1 MKAKDKQKYVEL
13 NLADAKELKL
23 VVKDG
28 GNGNGSD
35 HATFG
40 DTKLH
45 FVNESRIDK
54 TELTNLVNEA
64 KKLNEDDYTE
74 ESFNAMQILLDKAE
88 QVLEDSNASQD
99 TIDSVTA
106 ELQESVKSLTVINLD
121 EVVNIP
127 DKYLA
132 RSLSSVL
139 GKSEGFTIG
148 DMRSLTELSLSGVT
162 DLEGLQY
169 AKNLEVLN
177 IEYNEI
183 SDLSPLKNLKNLT
196 DLRANPQIITAGSI
210 AKKDNRV
217 TINYDIL
224 NRKGEKLSPKSVTI
238 RNNQTLEDTTL
249 DLDECVDENG
259 VISFDTTNLDSV
271 VYSVYLEYEDTND
284 NYLSQVL
291 FMFSNK

>member
-1 MKAKDKQKYVEL
+1 MIYHH
-13 NLADAKELKL
+13 LK
-23 VVKDG
+23 
-28 GNGNGSD
+28 
-35 HATFG
+35 
-40 DTKLH
+40 
-45 FVNESRIDK
+45 I
-54 TELTNLVNEA
+54 
-64 KKLNEDDYTE
+64 
-74 ESFNAMQILLDKAE
+74 
-88 QVLEDSNASQD
+88 
-99 TIDSVTA
+99 
-106 ELQESVKSLTVINLD
+106 
-121 EVVNIP
+121 
-127 DKYLA
+127 
-132 RSLSSVL
+132 
-139 GKSEGFTIG
+139 
-148 DMRSLTELSLSGVT
+148 
-162 DLEGLQY
+162 
-169 AKNLEVLN
+169 
-177 IEYNEI
+177 
-183 SDLSPLKNLKNLT
+183 LT

>member
-1 MKAKDKQKYVEL
+1 MLFRSVYDTLLYSLDFANNEEVNYEEL
-13 NLADAKELKL
+13 ELL
-23 VVKDG
+23 VSKSSEYNKV
-28 GNGNGSD
+28 S
-35 HATFG
+35 
-40 DTKLH
+40 
-45 FVNESRIDK
+45 
-54 TELTNLVNEA
+54 
-64 KKLNEDDYTE
+64 YTE
-74 ESFNAMQILLDKAE
+74 ESFKVFEEALNRANVM
-88 QVLEDSNASQD
+88 LEDKISSQEEINEMIKELN
-99 TIDSVTA
+99 TAIENLEESIDLS
-106 ELQESVKSLTVINLD
+106 EI
-121 EVVNIP
+121 VNIE
-127 DKYLA
+127 DKYLKA
-132 RSLSSVL
+132 SIKKELNLSSD
-139 GKSEGFTIG
+139 TITVG
-148 DMRSLTELSLSGVT
+148 DMQKITSLNVQGAESLN
-162 DLEGLQY
+162 GLQY

-183 SDLSPLKNLKNLT
+183 SDLSPIKDLKKLT
-196 DLRANPQIITAGSI
+196 DLRVNPQIITAGSI

-291 FMFSNK
+291 FMFSNR

>member
-1 MKAKDKQKYVEL
+1 M
-13 NLADAKELKL
+13 
-23 VVKDG
+23 
-28 GNGNGSD
+28 
-35 HATFG
+35 
-40 DTKLH
+40 
-45 FVNESRIDK
+45 
-54 TELTNLVNEA
+54 NEA

-183 SDLSPLKNLKNLT
+183 SDLSPLKNLN
-196 DLRANPQIITAGSI
+196 GF
-210 AKKDNRV
+210 
-217 TINYDIL
+217 
-224 NRKGEKLSPKSVTI
+224 KS
-238 RNNQTLEDTTL
+238 
-249 DLDECVDENG
+249 
-259 VISFDTTNLDSV
+259 
-271 VYSVYLEYEDTND
+271 
-284 NYLSQVL
+284 
-291 FMFSNK
+291 